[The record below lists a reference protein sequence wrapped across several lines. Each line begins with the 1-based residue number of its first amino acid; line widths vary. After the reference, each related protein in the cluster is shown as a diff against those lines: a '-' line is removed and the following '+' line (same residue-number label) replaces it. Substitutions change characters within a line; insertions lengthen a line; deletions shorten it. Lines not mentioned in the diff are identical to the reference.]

1 MSKIILSRGDFKAF
15 WEATVRYYE
24 LDPQGVMHNANHVAF
39 FDQAITAYFKHV
51 NYDYLNDIGE
61 TKKDFHT
68 VQAKVQYNKPL
79 YFDQEVE
86 IGTKIKEIGNTSMTW
101 IMGMFL
107 IETGELVSS
116 CEAVHVY
123 KYQTTIKP
131 TPISQDI
138 KEKLKIK
145 SKI

>member
-1 MSKIILSRGDFKAF
+1 MSKITLSKDEFEVF

-51 NYDYLNDIGE
+51 DYDYVSDIGE

-68 VQAKVQYNKPL
+68 VQVLVQYNKPL
-79 YFDQEVE
+79 YFDQDIE
-86 IGTKIKEIGNTSMTW
+86 IGVKIKEIGNSSMTW

-107 IETGELVSS
+107 KETGDLVSS

-123 KYQTTIKP
+123 TDQRTMKP
-131 TPISQDI
+131 TPITDEL
-138 KEKLKIK
+138 KVKLKFN
-145 SKI
+145 

>member
-1 MSKIILSRGDFKAF
+1 MSKITLSKDEFEVF
-15 WEATVRYYE
+15 WKATVRYYE

-51 NYDYLNDIGE
+51 DYDYVSDIEE

-68 VQAKVQYNKPL
+68 VQVLVQYNKPL
-79 YFDQEVE
+79 YFDQGIE
-86 IGTKIKEIGNTSMTW
+86 IGVKVKEIGNSSMTW

-107 IETGELVSS
+107 KETGDLVSS

-123 KYQTTIKP
+123 TDQTTMKP
-131 TPISQDI
+131 TSITDEL
-138 KEKLKIK
+138 KVKLKFN
-145 SKI
+145 

>member
-1 MSKIILSRGDFKAF
+1 MSKTIISKDEFQVF

-51 NYDYLNDIGE
+51 NYNYPSDIEE

-68 VQAKVQYNKPL
+68 VQVLVQYNKPL
-79 YFDQEVE
+79 YFDQGIE
-86 IGTKIKEIGNTSMTW
+86 IGVKVKEIGNSSMTW

-107 IETGELVSS
+107 KETGDLVSS

-123 KYQTTIKP
+123 TDQTTMKP
-131 TPISQDI
+131 TSITDEL
-138 KEKLKIK
+138 KAKLKFN
-145 SKI
+145 

>member
-1 MSKIILSRGDFKAF
+1 MSKITLSKDEFEVF
-15 WEATVRYYE
+15 WEATIRYYE

-51 NYDYLNDIGE
+51 DYDYVSDIEE

-68 VQAKVQYNKPL
+68 VQVLVQYNKPL
-79 YFDQEVE
+79 YLDQDIE
-86 IGTKIKEIGNTSMTW
+86 IGVKVKEIGSSSMTW

-107 IETGELVSS
+107 KETRDLVSS

-123 KYQTTIKP
+123 TDQTTMKP
-131 TPISQDI
+131 TPITDEL
-138 KEKLKIK
+138 KAKLKFN
-145 SKI
+145 

>member
-1 MSKIILSRGDFKAF
+1 MSKITLSRDEFESF

-39 FDQAITAYFKHV
+39 FDQAITAYFKHI
-51 NYDYLNDIGE
+51 NYDYLKEIHE

-68 VQAKVQYNKPL
+68 VQVLVQYNKPL
-79 YFDQEVE
+79 YFDQDIE
-86 IGTKIKEIGNTSMTW
+86 IGVKVKEIGNSSMTW

-107 IETGELVSS
+107 KETGELVSS

-123 KYQTTIKP
+123 TDQTTMKA
-131 TPISQDI
+131 TPITEDL
-138 KEKLKIK
+138 KEKLQFK
-145 SKI
+145 

>member
-1 MSKIILSRGDFKAF
+1 MSKITLSKDEFKVF

-51 NYDYLNDIGE
+51 DYDYVSDIEE

-68 VQAKVQYNKPL
+68 VQVLVQYNKPL
-79 YFDQEVE
+79 YFDQDIEMGV
-86 IGTKIKEIGNTSMTW
+86 KVKEIGNSSMTW
-101 IMGMFL
+101 VMGMFL
-107 IETGELVSS
+107 KETGDLVSS

-123 KYQTTIKP
+123 TDQTTMKP
-131 TPISQDI
+131 TSITDEL
-138 KEKLKIK
+138 KVKLKFN
-145 SKI
+145 

>member
-1 MSKIILSRGDFKAF
+1 MSKTILSKDEFEVF

-51 NYDYLNDIGE
+51 DYDYVSDIEE

-68 VQAKVQYNKPL
+68 VQVLVQYNKPL
-79 YFDQEVE
+79 HFDQDIETGV
-86 IGTKIKEIGNTSMTW
+86 KIKEIGNSSMTW

-107 IETGELVSS
+107 KETGDLVSS

-123 KYQTTIKP
+123 TDQTTMKP
-131 TPISQDI
+131 TPITDEL
-138 KEKLKIK
+138 KAKLKFN
-145 SKI
+145 

>member
-1 MSKIILSRGDFKAF
+1 MSKITLSKDEFEVF

-51 NYDYLNDIGE
+51 DYDYVSDIEE

-68 VQAKVQYNKPL
+68 VQVLVQYNKPL
-79 YFDQEVE
+79 YLDQDIE
-86 IGTKIKEIGNTSMTW
+86 IGVKVKEIGSSSMTW

-107 IETGELVSS
+107 KETRDLVSS

-123 KYQTTIKP
+123 TDQTTMKP
-131 TPISQDI
+131 TPITDEL
-138 KEKLKIK
+138 KAKLKFN
-145 SKI
+145 

>member
-1 MSKIILSRGDFKAF
+1 MSKITLSKNDFKVF
-15 WEATVRYYE
+15 WEATIRYYE

-39 FDQAITAYFKHV
+39 FDQAITAYFKHIDF
-51 NYDYLNDIGE
+51 DYLKVIED

-68 VQAKVQYNKPL
+68 VQILVQYIKPL
-79 YFDQEVE
+79 YFDQDIE
-86 IGTKIKEIGNTSMTW
+86 IGVKIKDIGNSSMTW

-123 KYQTTIKP
+123 TDQTTMKP
-131 TPISQDI
+131 TPITLNLR
-138 KEKLKIK
+138 EKLQFN
-145 SKI
+145 